1 MEEIMKKSI
10 AFLTQALLLL
20 AVTAIAGSALA
31 APSAFVTITPQ
42 KYFVDKIS
50 GGKVPVSVM
59 VEAGANPHAYEPKPR
74 QMAELGKAS
83 IYFTIGDSFDQTWL
97 SRIVSANPGITVV
110 HTAEGIEKI
119 PMTDGHDH
127 ESHSKAGDAHKHKDA
142 GHKHDGDAHGHKD
155 AGHKHE
161 GDTHGHKDA
170 GHKHEGDTHGH
181 KDAGHKHEGD
191 THGHDHGT
199 LDPHIWLDPALVK
212 IQAAHIRD
220 GLSTVDPDGV
230 QEYAANA
237 AAFMQELDELDSEL
251 RTILSVLPEDRR
263 TFLVFHP
270 SWGYFAKAYGLKQ
283 ASIEVEGKEPS
294 PRDMA
299 RIIALGKETG
309 AKVVFVQPQ
318 FSEKSASVIAKQIGA
333 QIVRLDPL
341 AADWSENLRKA
352 AHAFVDALK

>member
-1 MEEIMKKSI
+1 MKKSI
-10 AFLTQALLLL
+10 AFLTQVLLLL
-20 AVTAIAGSALA
+20 AITAIAGSAWA
-31 APSAFVTITPQ
+31 TPSAFVTITPQ
-42 KYFVDKIS
+42 KYFVDRIS
-50 GGKVPVSVM
+50 GGKASVSVM

-97 SRIVSANPGITVV
+97 SRIISANPAITVV

-119 PMTDGHDH
+119 PMIDGHDDKDH
-127 ESHSKAGDAHKHKDA
+127 KGEAHGHTDA
-142 GHKHDGDAHGHKD
+142 GHAHKGEANGHKNTGHGHDDEAHGHDDTTQSHGSD
-155 AGHKHE
+155 A
-161 GDTHGHKDA
+161 
-170 GHKHEGDTHGH
+170 
-181 KDAGHKHEGD
+181 
-191 THGHDHGT
+191 HGHDHGT

-220 GLSTVDPDGV
+220 GLSTVDPDGA

-318 FSEKSASVIAKQIGA
+318 FSEKSASVIAKQVGA
-333 QIVRLDPL
+333 QVVRLDPL

>member
-1 MEEIMKKSI
+1 MKKSI
-10 AFLTQALLLL
+10 GLLSLALLVL
-20 AVTAIAGSALA
+20 TGSALA
-31 APSAFVTITPQ
+31 GSAWAAPSVFVTITPQ

-50 GGKVPVSVM
+50 GGKATVSVM
-59 VEAGANPHAYEPKPR
+59 VEPGANPHAYEPKPR
-74 QMAELGKAS
+74 QMAALAKAS
-83 IYFTIGDSFDQTWL
+83 LYFTIGDSFDQTWL
-97 SRIVSANPGITVV
+97 ARIVSANPRITVV

-119 PMTDGHDH
+119 PMVEEHDDEGHSNES
-127 ESHSKAGDAHKHKDA
+127 ESHGHHDAAHKHD
-142 GHKHDGDAHGHKD
+142 HKHGHSGTD
-155 AGHKHE
+155 
-161 GDTHGHKDA
+161 
-170 GHKHEGDTHGH
+170 
-181 KDAGHKHEGD
+181 
-191 THGHDHGT
+191 HGHDHGT

-220 GLSTVDPDGV
+220 GLSTADPANA

-237 AAFMQELDELDSEL
+237 AAFMQELDQLDSEL
-251 RTILSVLPEDRR
+251 RAILSVLPEDRR

-299 RIIALGKETG
+299 RIMAMGKETG

-318 FSEKSASVIAKQIGA
+318 FSEKSANVIARQIGA
-333 QIVRLDPL
+333 QVVRLDPL